1 LSIAASAR
9 STMKLYFAR
18 KMLMLPL
25 VILGVSLVVF
35 FLIRLL
41 PGDPARLM
49 AGPEATQEAVN
60 NMRIRLGL
68 DHNLITQYLDFL
80 WHALHG
86 DLGLSIKS
94 KLPVTQ
100 EIAQRFPNTLAL
112 ALCSY
117 IFATLIGVPSGV
129 IAAACKGRWPDQ
141 LVMLMA
147 VGGASVANFWL
158 ALMCMNLFAVDLNW
172 LPLQG
177 ADSWRSYI
185 MPAFA
190 LGLLPTALIA
200 RMTRSSMVEVLSQDY
215 VRTARAKGLDD
226 VVVYR
231 KHALRNALIPIVTI
245 IGLNFGSIMG
255 GAVVTES
262 LFNWPGIGRLLVD
275 SVSYRDYPMIQALI
289 LLAVIC
295 VVTVN
300 FIADLI
306 IAALNPRIRF
316 N

>member
-1 LSIAASAR
+1 
-9 STMKLYFAR
+9 M
-18 KMLMLPL
+18 
-25 VILGVSLVVF
+25 
-35 FLIRLL
+35 
-41 PGDPARLM
+41 
-49 AGPEATQEAVN
+49 
-60 NMRIRLGL
+60 
-68 DHNLITQYLDFL
+68 
-80 WHALHG
+80 
-86 DLGLSIKS
+86 
-94 KLPVTQ
+94 
-100 EIAQRFPNTLAL
+100 
-112 ALCSY
+112 
-117 IFATLIGVPSGV
+117 
-129 IAAACKGRWPDQ
+129 
-141 LVMLMA
+141 
-147 VGGASVANFWL
+147 NF
-158 ALMCMNLFAVDLNW
+158 FAVDLGW

-177 ADSWRSYI
+177 AESWRSYI

-190 LGLLPTALIA
+190 LGLMPTALIS

-289 LLAVIC
+289 LLAVVC